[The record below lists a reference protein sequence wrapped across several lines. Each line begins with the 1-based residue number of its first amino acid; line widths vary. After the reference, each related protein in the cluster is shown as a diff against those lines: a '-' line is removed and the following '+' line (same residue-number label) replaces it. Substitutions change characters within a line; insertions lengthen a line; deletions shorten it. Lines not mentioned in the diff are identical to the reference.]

1 MAGCVADISW
11 KEWCCQTGLN
21 CRPLHYQWSALPLSY
36 GSMPG
41 IEGNRPKW
49 PPTRRPVLAT
59 RAPLAQ
65 ARGQAGKGPKSSKI
79 GADDRRGATI
89 RQLWA
94 DSGSRSRPKPPN
106 RDLRCSR
113 HGGLGGA
120 RCAGRIAM
128 QYGRSKPTILS
139 RRCGRSR
146 LTSFR
151 SRHVRRTD
159 DEGRSR
165 QACGKERR
173 GCEGFTTG
181 PAEAGVARKSQ
192 AAEVA
197 GAGAQRCRAHLPKTP
212 TPP

>member
-65 ARGQAGKGPKSSKI
+65 ARGQVGKGSKSSKI
-79 GADDRRGATI
+79 GADDREA
-89 RQLWA
+89 RQLGNFGPY
-94 DSGSRSRPKPPN
+94 SGSRSRPKPPN
-106 RDLRCSR
+106 RDLRCF
-113 HGGLGGA
+113 
-120 RCAGRIAM
+120 GRRF
-128 QYGRSKPTILS
+128 GRRPMCRAHECSMDDRNVPFF
-139 RRCGRSR
+139 RRRR
-146 LTSFR
+146 PLTSLR

-159 DEGRSR
+159 DEGQSR

-173 GCEGFTTG
+173 GCEGFATG

-192 AAEVA
+192 AAKVA
-197 GAGAQRCRAHLPKTP
+197 GPRAQRCRCIFRKRRRLPR
-212 TPP
+212 